1 MISHPLR
8 RVFAG
13 LAVFIILAVPVVPVR
28 PVSGQP
34 AAVAFGFVP
43 PGVSAYAAIRG
54 AGGSAVKVTADWS
67 TIEAERGSYRWADL
81 DAAIRSAAS
90 AGVNVTVVLAFTPRW
105 AAIGTGL
112 ELRDRA
118 IYSRQPVR
126 RIEDWE
132 AFVRKA
138 VTRYRSRV
146 KEWQVWTALSLPL
159 WRGTSKDYV
168 RYLAATRKAAKGADP
183 QSRVVLASP
192 YGLDLVWVH
201 RMMREAP
208 GTFDA
213 VSLAPR
219 GLEPEALL
227 RPLRVLQEQVLE
239 GRRVQIWLEWDLR
252 SGGDRG
258 NWSGE
263 ILKVAAIARALGVDR
278 VDWVVDPALA
288 APALQLFVS
297 HVGAKAPAGH
307 LVSPRALALIFGQ
320 TNSTV
325 VAWSAEGG
333 GELPVSGTGLTV
345 ITSTGET
352 QTRAGQAAL
361 ALRPD
366 PVILTGLDATLVA
379 AARPLTPP
387 GIWPPGARDYSTA
400 AEVTARLGRANVE
413 EGLYNAR
420 FRSRRNGALEAV
432 DVDGNE
438 AVRTSAGRDIIYAYF
453 DVDDSFMFFVNRRH
467 PVEVVVEVRGASAP
481 RQLGFNLFY
490 DSMTDYRFTEWQ
502 WVEPRDGW
510 VTYTFRLP
518 DAAFANSWGWDFAV
532 NAAGNRK
539 EDLTIRSVTVRKSS
553 SR

>member
-13 LAVFIILAVPVVPVR
+13 LAVFVVLAVPAVPVR
-28 PVSGQP
+28 PASAQP

-43 PGVSAYAAIRG
+43 PGMSAYAAIRG
-54 AGGSAVKVTADWS
+54 AGGSVVKVTADWS

-90 AGVNVTVVLAFTPRW
+90 AGVNVTVVLAYTPRW

-183 QSRVVLASP
+183 QSRVVLATP

-263 ILKVAAIARALGVDR
+263 ILKVAAIARALEVDR

-297 HVGAKAPAGH
+297 HVGAKVPAGH
-307 LVSPRALALIFGQ
+307 LVSPRALALVFGQ

-352 QTRAGQAAL
+352 QTRDGQAAL

-432 DVDGNE
+432 DVDGSE

-490 DSMTDYRFTEWQ
+490 NSMTDYRFTEWQ
-502 WVEPRDGW
+502 WVEPHDGW

-539 EDLTIRSVTVRKSS
+539 EDLTIRSVAVRKSS